1 MLSPRA
7 ASVEIGKII
16 ATGGRPAK
24 KFREKSQ
31 PRRRQPP
38 TIEAKGIAMGQS
50 GRSALSDTKV
60 SIPLVLHIATDRS
73 FSPSDLRNVARY
85 ISLDW
90 CGNTRSSHGTEPCGE
105 SRDGGE
111 PNGRLGSS
119 AVKIATSTLLAFFS
133 LLAAVLVLA
142 SPIRAACTQVCTTT
156 ADCGAITYEQRCVNG
171 QCFNFPRQHCVPR
184 QVCQNVCK

>member
-1 MLSPRA
+1 MGKAVTAVSPTA
-7 ASVEIGKII
+7 
-16 ATGGRPAK
+16 
-24 KFREKSQ
+24 
-31 PRRRQPP
+31 
-38 TIEAKGIAMGQS
+38 
-50 GRSALSDTKV
+50 
-60 SIPLVLHIATDRS
+60 
-73 FSPSDLRNVARY
+73 
-85 ISLDW
+85 DW
-90 CGNTRSSHGTEPCGE
+90 
-105 SRDGGE
+105 
-111 PNGRLGSS
+111 GSS